1 MGKLNNLLLNDE
13 CFKERFKKEIKTFL
27 QVSENVNI
35 IQQNIWNI
43 LKVVLRR
50 RFIVIIA
57 YIKDHKKSLNY
68 RTKNLEKHEYKPN
81 KNQKIAR
88 YNKNQSRS

>member
-57 YIKDHKKSLNY
+57 YIKDH
-68 RTKNLEKHEYKPN
+68 
-81 KNQKIAR
+81 
-88 YNKNQSRS
+88 

>member
-13 CFKERFKKEIKTFL
+13 WFKERFKKEIKIFL

-35 IQQNIWNI
+35 TQQNIWNI

-57 YIKDHKKSLNY
+57 YIKDQKKYLIIQL
-68 RTKNLEKHEYKPN
+68 KN
-81 KNQKIAR
+81 
-88 YNKNQSRS
+88 

>member
-13 CFKERFKKEIKTFL
+13 WFKERLKKEIKIFL
-27 QVSENVNI
+27 QVNENVNI
-35 IQQNIWNI
+35 TQQNIWNI

-57 YIKDHKKSLNY
+57 YIKDQKKYLIIQL
-68 RTKNLEKHEYKPN
+68 KN
-81 KNQKIAR
+81 
-88 YNKNQSRS
+88 

>member
-13 CFKERFKKEIKTFL
+13 WFKERFKKEIKIFL
-27 QVSENVNI
+27 QVNENVNI
-35 IQQNIWNI
+35 TQQNIWNI

-57 YIKDHKKSLNY
+57 YIKDQKKYLIIQL
-68 RTKNLEKHEYKPN
+68 KN
-81 KNQKIAR
+81 
-88 YNKNQSRS
+88 

>member
-13 CFKERFKKEIKTFL
+13 CFKERFKKEIKIFL
-27 QVSENVNI
+27 QVSENVSI

-50 RFIVIIA
+50 RFIVIIT
-57 YIKDHKKSLNY
+57 YIKDQKK
-68 RTKNLEKHEYKPN
+68 
-81 KNQKIAR
+81 
-88 YNKNQSRS
+88 

>member
-13 CFKERFKKEIKTFL
+13 WFKERFKKEIKIFL

-35 IQQNIWNI
+35 TQQNIWNI
-43 LKVVLRR
+43 LKIVLRR

-57 YIKDHKKSLNY
+57 YIKDQKKYLIIQL
-68 RTKNLEKHEYKPN
+68 KN
-81 KNQKIAR
+81 
-88 YNKNQSRS
+88 